1 MKFWTL
7 LSLLQTQKIYKE
19 MLVNFQDLPETS
31 RVWIYQCN
39 RSFSDIENNE
49 ISQKMSEFL
58 TSWTAHGADLK
69 AGFEIKYKR
78 FIIIGLDQNLQTAT
92 GCSIDASVHFIQ
104 KLEQEY
110 LVDLMDK
117 MNVTYKQG
125 DFVAYKPLKD
135 FKTMAKNRAVSKKTI
150 VFNNLV
156 QNKAEYLE
164 HWEVPAEESWHSRF
178 F

>member
-1 MKFWTL
+1 
-7 LSLLQTQKIYKE
+7 
-19 MLVNFQDLPETS
+19 MLVNFKELPDSS

-39 RSFSDIENNE
+39 RSLSDVEYNE
-49 ISQKMSEFL
+49 IFQKISEFI
-58 TSWTAHGADLK
+58 TSWNAHGKDLN

-78 FIIIGLDQNLQTAT
+78 FIIIGMDQNLQTAT

-104 KLEQEY
+104 TLEKEY
-110 LVDLMDK
+110 SVNLMDK
-117 MNVTYKQG
+117 MNVSYKQG
-125 DFVAYKPLKD
+125 DLVAYKPLRD